1 MIREESDVYLDSET
15 LPTEDAININW
26 FHSSR
31 HRLLLAAISGAA
43 MIFLQPHSWPMLL
56 RIMNSWSVVAACYL
70 ILTRIAILRCTAEQ
84 TRYLSMREGE
94 TGFTV
99 DTLPV
104 LGCLASICEIVM
116 ILGLGEHA
124 KGSMALWL
132 TGAAVL
138 SFALSWFLVH
148 TIYALHYACLY
159 YHDGGKG
166 GVTLHL
172 DDGDPNYMDFCTL
185 SFAIALALGPD
196 FTEVPGRAFRR
207 TIIRHSLLSFF
218 FATIILGVAM
228 SMFMT
233 WL

>member
-1 MIREESDVYLDSET
+1 MVSEETDVCLDDEISPVVDT
-15 LPTEDAININW
+15 MRINW
-26 FHSSR
+26 FHASR
-31 HRLLLAAISGAA
+31 HRLLIAAVLGVVTV
-43 MIFLQPHSWPMLL
+43 FVQNHSWPIAL
-56 RIMNSWSVVAACYL
+56 RIMDGWSIGAACYL
-70 ILTRIAILRCTAEQ
+70 ILTRTVILRCTAEE

-124 KGSMALWL
+124 KGSMAIWL
-132 TGAAVL
+132 TSAAVV

-148 TIYALHYACLY
+148 TVYAMHYACLY

-172 DDGDPNYMDFCTL
+172 DDGDPNYMDFWTL

-228 SMFMT
+228 SMFTT